1 MMTEAQKQNVA
12 RQEAAK
18 AAVAAAQERST
29 EAMMNND
36 RAAWDAAQA
45 DMRAAEAEWDAARK
59 ESHDAVKMMTAC

>member
-18 AAVAAAQERST
+18 AAMAAAQERST

-45 DMRAAEAEWDAARK
+45 DMRAAEAEWDAACK
-59 ESHDAVKMMTAC
+59 ESHDADKMQTR